1 MNILYPI
8 LGFIALG
15 IAAAIVLPIIVVIFF
30 VGVAALVVSL
40 GTWKLRTAL
49 SPRFRTLSVGPTASD
64 AGTG

>member
-30 VGVAALVVSL
+30 LGVAGLVVSL
-40 GTWKLRTAL
+40 GTWKIRMDL
-49 SPRFRTLSVGPTASD
+49 SPKFKTLSVGPTVS
-64 AGTG
+64 GETV